1 MVSVSEVRAKFG
13 WTEEMIPNT
22 YIIAGIETVDLMVT
36 ANLAEEYK
44 QTTDIQAIK
53 DAKIMLVGGLVLR
66 LYATGKIPELAGV
79 EILNGS
85 SSAGLSRA
93 MDILFRLAD
102 MLEKDGWRLIA
113 PYCKPSASS
122 GSVIKIT
129 STE

>member
-1 MVSVSEVRAKFG
+1 MVSVSDVRAKFG
-13 WTEEMIPNT
+13 WTEEIMPNT
-22 YIIAGIETVDLMVT
+22 YISAGIETVDLLVT
-36 ANLAEEYK
+36 AHLAEEYK
-44 QTTDIQAIK
+44 QATDIQAIK

-66 LYATGKIPELAGV
+66 LYAAGKMPELAGV
-79 EILNGS
+79 EIINGTS
-85 SSAGLSRA
+85 NAGLLRT